1 MKNVLCFFLAFFFF
15 ACSDHEGSYNPFSE
29 SKPYSL
35 EITRTRSYYQAAK
48 IVRRIR
54 KMGAEAFIINRHEK
68 NGEWYSVLS
77 GALKDSSALNEYKSK
92 LESVYHFPK
101 MKVVDYSK
109 LDSATRVPIERP
121 DSIKQGH
128 RIAANKPAVP
138 EEVYDGIQK
147 FPTSDM
153 FDSKRTGIVMLNN
166 RAIKEVKKDV
176 LDLPRGISLYTLS
189 KYGTSFYSVIFR
201 DNIFGD
207 NVTLQALKRNDSR
220 PHIVEASI
228 VPISKTETDTTIEK
242 LADMILKT
250 GNYKIEKKEPVS
262 VKAYTK
268 LNGLKVTIGP
278 VKKVKERSYYLLTDE
293 GHEYI
298 YIAQSTQKSDA
309 EMFEFLS
316 EIGKDAGLV
325 EYDEFYNSFYTIA
338 DDSEDLFL
346 GFTCEKLD
354 WRYAE
359 SKGNQLWARKMVGYW
374 NANLYFYSNSYGAW
388 GYGLFDLL
396 TNRNMKNIYG
406 NLYGA
411 YKEKENAR
419 VIYGVKGRAVYSLWG
434 LSEINLGIGRFVV
447 ALNPI
452 SGRFSERNLIT
463 RAEKL
468 QLLNRGGYAKKIKKN
483 PEKNEGN

>member
-1 MKNVLCFFLAFFFF
+1 M
-15 ACSDHEGSYNPFSE
+15 
-29 SKPYSL
+29 
-35 EITRTRSYYQAAK
+35 
-48 IVRRIR
+48 
-54 KMGAEAFIINRHEK
+54 
-68 NGEWYSVLS
+68 
-77 GALKDSSALNEYKSK
+77 
-92 LESVYHFPK
+92 
-101 MKVVDYSK
+101 
-109 LDSATRVPIERP
+109 
-121 DSIKQGH
+121 
-128 RIAANKPAVP
+128 
-138 EEVYDGIQK
+138 
-147 FPTSDM
+147 
-153 FDSKRTGIVMLNN
+153 
-166 RAIKEVKKDV
+166 
-176 LDLPRGISLYTLS
+176 PRGISLYTLS

-346 GFTCEKLD
+346 QQFLRSMG
-354 WRYAE
+354 
-359 SKGNQLWARKMVGYW
+359 LWT
-374 NANLYFYSNSYGAW
+374 F
-388 GYGLFDLL
+388 
-396 TNRNMKNIYG
+396 
-406 NLYGA
+406 
-411 YKEKENAR
+411 
-419 VIYGVKGRAVYSLWG
+419 
-434 LSEINLGIGRFVV
+434 
-447 ALNPI
+447 
-452 SGRFSERNLIT
+452 
-463 RAEKL
+463 
-468 QLLNRGGYAKKIKKN
+468 
-483 PEKNEGN
+483 